1 MPTRCFGDGDP
12 VYEAYHDH
20 EWGRPVTDERGLFEL
35 VCLEGFQAGL
45 SWRTI
50 LLRREG
56 FRAAFANFEPER
68 VVAFTA
74 TDVER
79 LLGDPGIIRHRGK
92 IEAVI
97 ANARATLAL
106 RDTPAPLPQLIW
118 SFRPAPGPAPT
129 SFAEVPAATA
139 ESRALAKALRA
150 RGFRFFGETTAY
162 AMMQA
167 AGLVNDHLAACP
179 VRAEIEAAGR

>member
-20 EWGRPVTDERGLFEL
+20 EWGRPVTDERHLFEL

-56 FRAAFANFEPER
+56 FRAAFADFEPER
-68 VVAFTA
+68 VAAFTA
-74 TDVER
+74 ADVER

-97 ANARATLAL
+97 ANACATLAL
-106 RDTPAPLPQLIW
+106 RQTATPLPQLIW
-118 SFRPAPGPAPT
+118 SFRPEPGPAPRALSDIPT
-129 SFAEVPAATA
+129 ATA

-150 RGFRFFGETTAY
+150 KGFRFFGETTAY

-167 AGLVNDHLAACP
+167 AGLVNDHLATCP
-179 VRAEIEAAGR
+179 VRAEIAAAAR